1 MTKQWCI
8 LTCDGLE
15 LNCYIIENYDTALRI
30 IEAELEDG
38 FYDLDD
44 LMIYELD
51 ELETAQ

>member
-1 MTKQWCI
+1 MTKQWSI
-8 LTCDGLE
+8 MTSDGLD
-15 LNCYIIENYDTALRI
+15 LNCYIIENYATALQI
-30 IEAELEDG
+30 IQDELEDG